1 VIKSK
6 PKTSG
11 ADGEGDVNDE
21 EDDEEE
27 DDIADVLGFTG
38 FGTTKVCSFVSLLLS
53 GLYLFKG

>member
-21 EDDEEE
+21 EEEEE

-38 FGTTKVCSFVSLLLS
+38 FGTTKVYSFVSLLLS